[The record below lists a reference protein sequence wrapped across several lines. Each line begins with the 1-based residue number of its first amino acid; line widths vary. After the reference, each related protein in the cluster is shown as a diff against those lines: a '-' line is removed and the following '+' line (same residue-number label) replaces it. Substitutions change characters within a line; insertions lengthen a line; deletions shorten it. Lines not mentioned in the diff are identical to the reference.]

1 MSFFDY
7 KWNNFLHAQLVDI
20 IKNCLSSELKTKTD
34 ETETTDENTKN
45 NNDDVAKTAD
55 TNSTDTT
62 TTTTTETSPS
72 TFIEHV

>member
-20 IKNCLSSELKTKTD
+20 IKNCLSSELNAKTG
-34 ETETTDENTKN
+34 DENTKN

-55 TNSTDTT
+55 ASSTE
-62 TTTTTETSPS
+62 TTTETPPTESSPS
-72 TFIEHV
+72 TFIQHV